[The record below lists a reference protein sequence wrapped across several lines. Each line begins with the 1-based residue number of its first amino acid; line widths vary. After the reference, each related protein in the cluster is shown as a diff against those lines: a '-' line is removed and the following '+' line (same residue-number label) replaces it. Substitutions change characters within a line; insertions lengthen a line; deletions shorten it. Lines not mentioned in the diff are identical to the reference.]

1 MTGVPAQRGTPE
13 EGIDAMA
20 SESAQRAK
28 ADGVVRPAPRSAAAG
43 GRPEQPRFGALDDI
57 LGLHVSLGNMAIV
70 QHFKQTLEPLKLTQ
84 KQTAVLWLASDNPG
98 VVQIELAALLRVDRA
113 TMLGI
118 TNNLARRGLIERRPV
133 AYHGRRRGLHLT
145 EKGAALLA
153 EAQVAVRTH
162 EKWVKG
168 HFSAQERALIVKLMK
183 RLYADAPP
191 FKGDDS
197 EI

>member
-1 MTGVPAQRGTPE
+1 
-13 EGIDAMA
+13 MA

-28 ADGVVRPAPRSAAAG
+28 SDGKVRPAPRSAAAG
-43 GRPEQPRFGALDDI
+43 GRPEQPTFGALDDI

-84 KQTAVLWLASDNPG
+84 KQTAVLWMASDNPG

-118 TNNLARRGLIERRPV
+118 TNNLAKRGLIERRPV
-133 AYHGRRRGLHLT
+133 AYHGRRRGLHVT
-145 EKGAALLA
+145 PKGAALLA
-153 EAQVAVRTH
+153 KAQVAVRTH
-162 EKWVKG
+162 EKWVKS

-191 FKGDDS
+191 GKGDDS